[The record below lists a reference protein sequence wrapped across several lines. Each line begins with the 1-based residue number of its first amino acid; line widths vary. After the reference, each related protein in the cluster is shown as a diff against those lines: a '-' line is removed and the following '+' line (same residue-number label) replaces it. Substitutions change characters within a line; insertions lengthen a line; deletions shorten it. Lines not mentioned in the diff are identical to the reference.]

1 MQFWHPTGLVVG
13 AGLGRA
19 DQPVRDGVAAAGAGV
34 PVLRAGDHGRRASR
48 AAPGHHLLRAGHQH
62 GAVLL
67 SGYGN
72 VPAERTAHLIAML
85 LGMPVSPG
93 FAGKASSRLDE
104 RLQDAGF
111 NEAMQAALAAE
122 PVLGADETPVNVLA
136 QDTDPETGEP
146 QTGSPHVLIIRP
158 PGGKLTW
165 LRAMG
170 SRRHEAITKI
180 LAFFTGWIRRAAN
193 RVSIGIYTSG
203 VPDAGMRVALSTS
216 CAVTTIITPPLP
228 GYRPRSEMSLSR
240 SATTSCSR
248 LKPRAWISRTA
259 SRAVSRSP
267 VDAAGTSAPRSVRSW
282 LRPASIFSAIR

>member
-193 RVSIGIYTSG
+193 RVSATGADSRGSTWSL
-203 VPDAGMRVALSTS
+203 VALAITSFSIPELANRRST
-216 CAVTTIITPPLP
+216 ITSEP
-228 GYRPRSEMSLSR
+228 PRSNRTPDSR
-240 SATTSCSR
+240 ST
-248 LKPRAWISRTA
+248 
-259 SRAVSRSP
+259 
-267 VDAAGTSAPRSVRSW
+267 
-282 LRPASIFSAIR
+282 